1 MSTMRTLL
9 VMVLAVAGGAVSCP
23 ALDESQPLTKA
34 RTAEIEK
41 GVRAFARNVAHDV
54 TEQGPAAWRK
64 HFADDPAFFMASEGR
79 LVFAN
84 GAAARAAIP
93 ELSRTIKK
101 IELTWG
107 DDLRVDPLAPNLAV
121 IASPWHETRVN
132 ADGQR
137 VEDNG
142 YFTGVVEYRSG
153 RWQFRNAH
161 WFAAAPASPVRH

>member
-1 MSTMRTLL
+1 MRTLL
-9 VMVLAVAGGAVSCP
+9 VILAFASAAASCS
-23 ALDESQPLTKA
+23 ALDESQPLTKTRA
-34 RTAEIEK
+34 AEVEK
-41 GVRAFARNVAHDV
+41 SVRAFARSVAHDV
-54 TEQGPAAWRK
+54 TEEGPAAWRR
-64 HFADDPAFFMASEGR
+64 HFADDPAFFMASGGQ

-107 DDLRVDPLAPNLAV
+107 DDLRVDLLAPNLAL
-121 IASPWHETRVN
+121 IAMPWHETRVN

-142 YFTGVVEYRSG
+142 YFTGVVQYRSG

-161 WFAAAPASPVRH
+161 WSVAAPPSPVR